1 MKVTHSF
8 HCYVCLR
15 AKQERD
21 GISMKIVDLRELAL
35 KKVKITGNVIGKFGT
50 FEIEQ
55 LYKNNTKNVL
65 EVGYTFPI
73 VETATIVGFEIK
85 VGDKILKG
93 KCKEKGEAK
102 KEYQKN
108 IVKGNSAYMM
118 DQETDNI
125 FKISIGKI
133 DRNEEV
139 TIKIHY
145 IDKFE
150 IIDNKIQV
158 LMPTL
163 VTPKYKSN
171 ITNKLV
177 YGNVDYTIDFN
188 INVDKTLKIKN
199 ISCPSHKINLI
210 NEEKT
215 EKIQVLNYDLSKDF
229 KLNIELK
236 NELSSN
242 AITSKTRAGNDM
254 IYLSF
259 MPEILDSYEDSEKE
273 YLFIIDVSG
282 SMSGEKIDETKKAVI
297 ECLKQLDVGDKFNII
312 PFESQFEAMSIK
324 SIEYNEENMQKAI
337 KYINNLRTMGGTEI
351 LNPIKFALYE
361 KETDKIIL
369 LFTDGQVGNESE
381 IIKYVE
387 DNINKSRIFPFGI
400 DTNVNSS
407 FIKQLAKVG
416 NGKAELI
423 QPKEKID
430 DKIIRT
436 FARIQTP
443 LLENLEINYG
453 TNTVIDEIREE
464 KCLFNYE
471 FYNVF
476 AEIEKLEDDI
486 QLKGKI
492 LDKEYIWK
500 ISKKDINNTKVDL
513 ETLFA
518 KQEMERLEEYI
529 RNTYD
534 NEKIENYKKMII
546 ELSEKYNINSKYTS
560 FITVYERKDK
570 LLEVPKYQ
578 ETKLSSKFV
587 KDALM
592 NKVWG
597 MFGMGECEDYEEEY
611 EYEYECD
618 MDAPAIFRS
627 RSSSNDL
634 DIPCFIR
641 SNKSVNSESK
651 PIEVKKTDMEVLK
664 EKVDEYY
671 KKFVAKNKKAI
682 LTYLLYAV
690 YYLKNK
696 NNTLNYNNLL
706 TFLNN
711 NKDIILSTELYMK
724 LIYLCYCE
732 LEPNRTIDK
741 RETLNLLDESYKKI
755 AFTNIK
761 INIDLKIINE
771 KEVKDIID
779 NDKIIDNVDDVIW
792 YLYNRENNR
801 LAALPWLKN

>member
-1 MKVTHSF
+1 MNV
-8 HCYVCLR
+8 
-15 AKQERD
+15 
-21 GISMKIVDLRELAL
+21 VDLRELAL
-35 KKVKITGNVIGKFGT
+35 KKVKIKGNVIGKFGT

-55 LYKNNTKNVL
+55 VYKNNTKDVL

-73 VETATIVGFEIK
+73 VETATVVGFEIN
-85 VGDKILKG
+85 VGDKVLKG

-102 KEYQKN
+102 KEYQRN

-118 DQETDNI
+118 EQETDNI
-125 FKISIGKI
+125 FKIAVGKI

-150 IIDNKIQV
+150 IIDNKIEI
-158 LMPTL
+158 LIPTL
-163 VTPKYKSN
+163 VTPRYKSN

-188 INVDKTLKIKN
+188 INIDKTLNIKN

-210 NEEKT
+210 DEKKT
-215 EKIQVLNYDLSKDF
+215 ERVEVLNYDLSKDF

-242 AITSKTRAGNDM
+242 AITSKTRDGNDM

-282 SMSGEKIDETKKAVI
+282 SMMGEKLDETKRAVI

-312 PFESQFEAMSIK
+312 PFESDFEAMNIK
-324 SIEYNEENMQKAI
+324 SIDYNEENIKKAI
-337 KYINNLRTMGGTEI
+337 KYINNLRPLGGTEI

-361 KETDKIIL
+361 KNTDKTIL
-369 LFTDGQVGNESE
+369 LFTDGQVGNEDE

-387 DNINKSRIFPFGI
+387 DNINRSRIFPFGI

-407 FIKQLAKVG
+407 FIKQLAKAG

-443 LLENLEINYG
+443 LLEKLEVDYG
-453 TNTVIDEIREE
+453 TNKIIDEIREE

-471 FYNVF
+471 FFNVF
-476 AEIEKLEDDI
+476 AKIEKLEDDI

-500 ISKKDINNTKVDL
+500 INKGNINNTKVDL
-513 ETLFA
+513 EILFA

-529 RNTYD
+529 RNTYED
-534 NEKIENYKKMII
+534 DKIENYKKMII

-560 FITVYERKDK
+560 FLTVYERKDK

-578 ETKLSSKFV
+578 EIKLSKKFA
-587 KDALM
+587 KGALM
-592 NKVWG
+592 NKVWD
-597 MFGMGECEDYEEEY
+597 MFGMDECEDYEEEC
-611 EYEYECD
+611 ECD
-618 MDAPAIFRS
+618 IATPSFLRARS
-627 RSSSNDL
+627 SSSSSNDL
-634 DIPCFIR
+634 DIPCFLR
-641 SNKSVNSESK
+641 KNKSIKSESK
-651 PIEVKKTDMEVLK
+651 QIEVKKTDREILE
-664 EKVDEYY
+664 EKVNEYY
-671 KKFVAKNKKAI
+671 KVFVSQDEKSI

-690 YYLKNK
+690 YYLKNR
-696 NNTLNYNNLL
+696 NNIFNYNDLL
-706 TFLNN
+706 RFLNK
-711 NKDIILSTELYMK
+711 NKDNILSAEIYMK
-724 LIYLCYCE
+724 LIYLCYCK
-732 LEPNRTIDK
+732 LESNRIIDK

-755 AFTNIK
+755 AFTNLK
-761 INIDLKIINE
+761 INIDLKTITE

-779 NDKIIDNVDDVIW
+779 NDKIIDNIDDVIW
-792 YLYNRENNR
+792 YLYNGENSN
-801 LAALPWLKN
+801 LAVSWLRN